1 MKTHMA
7 HLRLRPQDCSMNNI
21 AKLVK
26 EYLNMDEDLVVIA
39 SRGFE
44 IMDDEAI
51 RGKSTMILQSLQNP
65 KPQLGNRE
73 TQLSRRLEA

>member
-26 EYLNMDEDLVVIA
+26 EYLNMDEDSVVIA
-39 SRGFE
+39 SHGFV

-51 RGKSTMILQSLQNP
+51 RGKSTMSL
-65 KPQLGNRE
+65 
-73 TQLSRRLEA
+73 